1 MIRSIVV
8 ENLRGIKKCV
18 IDDLR
23 DVNIFIGRN
32 GAGKSTIL
40 EAIYIASAFAN
51 KHDVL
56 RNVYKFDYVVQRRG
70 GRGNWNSFRDTLWFL
85 KDVDEKIIIEL
96 KFSTGNTLRFT
107 LINDVMPPPP
117 LHVWPILLEV
127 PRKVIYPYE
136 EGVAYIGR
144 DSGDQLAVWN
154 PAHGVIESSL
164 DKRFYESIESEL
176 EYLKNGVFLDE
187 KLPIHI
193 IESVVWR
200 KVLDKRLDKPI
211 LELIREEYEPEA
223 EGIGFKPSGEGFTL
237 ALMLPNTS
245 IEVDFLGDG
254 AKIALLYAAILSLLK
269 ETGVL
274 IEDLE
279 NHQHPGGLVTLM
291 RFVLRLAK
299 ERKLQLFITTH
310 SIELINIVKKL
321 AEDVGLGMRVYYL
334 ERDRSTGIVDV
345 RAMESTDIEIL
356 QKLGL
361 DPRLLHIL

>member
-1 MIRSIVV
+1 MIRSIIVK
-8 ENLRGIKKCV
+8 NLRGIKKCV

-51 KHDVL
+51 KYDEL
-56 RNVYKFDYVVQRRG
+56 RNVYKLDYVVQRRG
-70 GRGNWNSFRDTLWFL
+70 GRGSWNSFRDTLWFL
-85 KDVDEKIIIEL
+85 KDVDKNIIIEL

-107 LINDVMPPPP
+107 LINGVVPP

-136 EGVAYIGR
+136 EGVVYIGR
-144 DSGDQLAVWN
+144 DSSDRLVVWN
-154 PAHGVIESSL
+154 LARGVTESYL

-176 EYLKNGVFLDE
+176 EYLKNVVFLDE

-211 LELIREEYEPEA
+211 LELIREEYEPEV

-237 ALMLPNTS
+237 ALMLPSTS
-245 IEVDFLGDG
+245 VEVDSLGDG
-254 AKIALLYAAILSLLK
+254 AKTALLYAAILSLLK

-279 NHQHPGGLVTLM
+279 NDQHPGGLVTLM

-345 RAMESTDIEIL
+345 RAMESIDIEIL

-361 DPRLLHIL
+361 DPRLLHII